1 MELSVYYSQLNE
13 EGKRVTLR
21 EISIKHFLPH
31 VQNIINE
38 VLNLGGKVTYRALDL
53 YKSITK

>member
-31 VQNIINE
+31 VQNVINE
-38 VLNLGGKVTYRALDL
+38 VLNLGGKVTYYQKDGHN
-53 YKSITK
+53 SITK